1 MTFIY
6 IAQEEALR
14 EAYMNMHVDSRITES
29 EVKAV
34 AESLVPVF
42 SERAL
47 QTDRDRKVPA
57 ENIKLLH
64 DSGLLGIFR
73 ARRWGG
79 SELSMRAH
87 VDAVA
92 TVARGCQATAW
103 VLGVYHAHD
112 YIIGHM
118 AEKAQAEIY
127 STGEIQAV
135 AAVIGPRGRAV
146 RQADGS
152 YILNGF
158 WPFVSGNSASHW
170 LLLGAEVFDEAGNK
184 LDEGDLAVPV
194 GDVEAIDDWHVA
206 GLQGT
211 GSNSVKCTNVPVPA
225 HRFVS
230 LPAILENQTPVFAQ
244 PDAPA
249 IYKCQGGPALGMYIA
264 TSALGAARR
273 ALEEFLKVVPGKKV
287 MYTSHISH
295 EWSALQIAVGEA
307 ASMINAAELIFYRAA
322 DDVDDHARRGEKMP
336 MEMRGRIRMDITTV
350 PRLCRDAVHKLYTIG
365 GAAGLSLKS
374 PIQLNARNLQAASM
388 HGFLLHDAGAEIYGR
403 VLLGVDPGTGVI

>member
-1 MTFIY
+1 
-6 IAQEEALR
+6 
-14 EAYMNMHVDSRITES
+14 MNMHVHQRIEES
-29 EVKAV
+29 NVKAI
-34 AESLVPVF
+34 AESLIPEL
-42 SERAL
+42 SSRAF
-47 QTDRDRKVPA
+47 QTEKDRKVPA

-73 ARRWGG
+73 AKKWGG

-92 TVARGCQATAW
+92 TIARGCHATAW

-118 AEKAQAEIY
+118 SEIAQEEIY
-127 STGEIQAV
+127 TTGDIQAV
-135 AAVIGPRGRAV
+135 AAVIGPRGKAIRK
-146 RQADGS
+146 ADGS
-152 YILNGF
+152 YVLNGF
-158 WPFVSGNSASHW
+158 WPFASGNAASYW

-184 LDEGDLAVPV
+184 LDEGDFAVPKT
-194 GDVEAIDDWHVA
+194 DVESIDDWHVA

-211 GSNSVKCTNVPVPA
+211 GSNSVKVTDKAVPA

-230 LPAILENQTPVFAQ
+230 LPAILENQTAVFAD
-244 PDAPA
+244 PNAPA
-249 IYKCQGGPALGMYIA
+249 IFKSQGGPALGMYIS

-307 ASMINAAELIFYRAA
+307 ASMINSAELIFYKAA
-322 DDVDDHARRGEKMP
+322 DDVDDYARRGEKMP
-336 MEMRGRIRMDITTV
+336 MEMRGRIRMDITVV
-350 PRLCRDAVHKLYTIG
+350 PRLCRDAVNKLYTIG

-374 PIQLNARNLQAASM
+374 PIQLSARNLQAASM
-388 HGFLLHDAGAEIYGR
+388 HGFLLQEAGAEIYGR